1 MTIEMNNDRAWLE
14 KLAERE
20 DQGVVSAGGGVARSL
35 EQESASFLR
44 QPPRVFGQLIEYA
57 RRERGFSLETLARQ
71 ADVDLAELVELVE
84 IERDPKTVPEP
95 RTVHQLANLLRLPV
109 VKLMVLAGLAQAR
122 DDGLTEAATRFA
134 ARSEPSARL
143 SPAEKEVLEEF
154 VKVLS
159 DAADG
164 R

>member
-20 DQGVVSAGGGVARSL
+20 DQGVVSAGGSVARSL
-35 EQESASFLR
+35 EQESAPFLR

-57 RRERGFSLETLARQ
+57 RREHGFTLEALARQ
-71 ADVDLAELVELVE
+71 ADVDLAELVE
-84 IERDPKTVPEP
+84 IERDPKAVPEP
-95 RTVHQLANLLRLPV
+95 RTVHQLADVLGLPV
-109 VKLMVLAGLAQAR
+109 VKLMVLAGLAQPR
-122 DDGLTEAATRFA
+122 DEGLTEAAVRFA

-143 SPAEKEVLEEF
+143 SAAEKEVLEEF

-159 DAADG
+159 G
-164 R
+164 SVGGT